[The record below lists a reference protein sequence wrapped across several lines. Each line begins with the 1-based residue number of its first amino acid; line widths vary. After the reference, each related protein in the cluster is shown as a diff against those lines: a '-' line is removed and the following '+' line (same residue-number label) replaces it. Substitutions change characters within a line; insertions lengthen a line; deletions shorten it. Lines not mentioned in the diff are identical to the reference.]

1 MELVFE
7 TKERKLLFRFTT
19 RAWWNIEQQVGSL
32 GKLLERMNG
41 DDKPLDANCL
51 LIAET
56 ATAGERYAGG
66 KDKITK
72 DYVIDNLTPLQ
83 IKKACA
89 IAKDAVTIGMR
100 REELDQ
106 DDNEVIDVYLEEAKA
121 AERAKKERAGR
132 MTDRTSPQGSASDTV

>member
-1 MELVFE
+1 MELTFE
-7 TKERKLLFRFTT
+7 TKERKLLFRFST

-41 DDKPLDANCL
+41 GDRPLDATCI

-66 KDKITK
+66 KGKITK
-72 DYVIDNLTPLQ
+72 DYVIDNLTPMQ
-83 IKKACA
+83 IKNAGA
-89 IAKDAVTIGMR
+89 MAKNAVTVGMR
-100 REELDQ
+100 REEMDQ
-106 DDNEVIDVYLEEAKA
+106 RDEEIVDAILEEIKA
-121 AERAKKERAGR
+121 EEAAKKERAAR